1 MFVNFVFPPRNDAK
15 ACLPHPLVEFIALAP
30 SLAMSIVTMH
40 FDQIYKVVLTWSLG
54 ANARYGNSEPDRISL
69 IWEM

>member
-30 SLAMSIVTMH
+30 SLAMSIVTIH
-40 FDQIYKVVLTWSLG
+40 FNNNQIYKVVLKWSRG
-54 ANARYGNSEPDRISL
+54 AKVTVRYGNSEPDRI
-69 IWEM
+69 